1 MTKIYKE
8 DSHKLKPFLI
18 DSHCHL
24 DMDAFDNDRREVIK
38 RAQDACVKHIINIG
52 SDRKGNIKSLKI
64 CHDYPEIYTSVGIHP
79 HDAKTLNEE
88 LYAEI
93 KEWLKQPKVVAIGE
107 IGLDYHYMHSP
118 RETQIDAFKKQ
129 IAIAK
134 NSGLPIIVHSREAKN
149 DTLQLLE
156 KEATKISGVLH
167 CFSGDMDM
175 AKKAM
180 ELGFY
185 ISIAGPVTFSN
196 AKNLREVAK
205 FIPDEYLLIETDAP
219 YLSPVPMRGKRNEP
233 SFVKYTAQAIADLR
247 GVGISDIARITT
259 FNAMKLFKIGQIPDK
274 GEIAYKIRD
283 SLYLNITNRCT
294 NRCGFC
300 IRFETDYVKGH
311 NLRLEKEPSAGE
323 VIKSIGNPNLY
334 KEIVF
339 CGLGEPLLRLD
350 VVKEVSAWVKQ
361 KGGKIRINTNGH
373 GNLIH
378 GRNILPELQ
387 GIVDSLS
394 ISLDAEDEKK
404 YEDICKPVYKNAFHS
419 VISFIK
425 EAKRYIPEVKVTVV
439 KLPEIDIE
447 KCRAIAEELGVE
459 LRVREFKVVG

>member
-1 MTKIYKE
+1 M
-8 DSHKLKPFLI
+8 KPFLI

-196 AKNLREVAK
+196 AKN
-205 FIPDEYLLIETDAP
+205 
-219 YLSPVPMRGKRNEP
+219 
-233 SFVKYTAQAIADLR
+233 
-247 GVGISDIARITT
+247 
-259 FNAMKLFKIGQIPDK
+259 
-274 GEIAYKIRD
+274 
-283 SLYLNITNRCT
+283 
-294 NRCGFC
+294 
-300 IRFETDYVKGH
+300 
-311 NLRLEKEPSAGE
+311 
-323 VIKSIGNPNLY
+323 
-334 KEIVF
+334 
-339 CGLGEPLLRLD
+339 
-350 VVKEVSAWVKQ
+350 
-361 KGGKIRINTNGH
+361 
-373 GNLIH
+373 
-378 GRNILPELQ
+378 
-387 GIVDSLS
+387 
-394 ISLDAEDEKK
+394 
-404 YEDICKPVYKNAFHS
+404 
-419 VISFIK
+419 
-425 EAKRYIPEVKVTVV
+425 
-439 KLPEIDIE
+439 
-447 KCRAIAEELGVE
+447 
-459 LRVREFKVVG
+459 